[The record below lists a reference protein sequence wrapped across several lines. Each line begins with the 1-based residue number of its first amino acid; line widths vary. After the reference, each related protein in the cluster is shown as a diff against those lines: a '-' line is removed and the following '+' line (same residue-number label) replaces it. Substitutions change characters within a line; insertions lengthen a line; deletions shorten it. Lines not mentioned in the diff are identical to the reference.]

1 MKVAIMQPYFFP
13 YIGYFQLIDAVDK
26 FVIYDDVNY
35 INRSWINRNYILSNA
50 DKTRLTLQLEGA
62 SQNRLINQI
71 TIGKNREKLLKAIRL
86 SYAKAPWFLSSLPI
100 ISNCLLETEDN
111 LAIYLEAGIKGVSE
125 YLGIQTEWYLSSDI
139 EKDNSLRGQEKIL
152 AICRKLGATQ
162 YINLPGGRELYT
174 HASFAEQGVELSFI
188 EPSIDQYEQNLD
200 DFIPYLS
207 IIDVMMFNNLQRCKQ
222 MVKEYEIV

>member
-1 MKVAIMQPYFFP
+1 MQPYFFP